1 MTGRSGSELLLP
13 WLDTIV
19 SSVPVISVVGS
30 LNVDHTFRVSRFPE
44 PGETLTAP
52 GAEISFGGK
61 GANQAVAAARAGAEV
76 RMIGCL
82 GRDPHG
88 EAYRK
93 LLEEEGIDHSGVL
106 TGDGATGTA
115 FITVDDSGEN
125 TILVDPGAN
134 HELGVDM
141 IGRMARQLAE
151 SDVLLLQLEC
161 PLEVVAC
168 AVETARDGGTKVIL
182 NPSPWH
188 PGWLECTPPPG
199 ILILN
204 EGEAGSLLAGRD
216 LCEEGVFRDLGC
228 EAVVVTR
235 GGGPTQLFTGG
246 KDALEV
252 PPPVVSP
259 VDTVGA
265 GDAFAGALAVAQ
277 AEGMNLLDSVRLANA
292 AAALATLKPGAQA
305 AIPRRAE
312 IVEMLG

>member
-1 MTGRSGSELLLP
+1 MSAA
-13 WLDTIV
+13 
-19 SSVPVISVVGS
+19 PVISVVGS
-30 LNVDHTFRVSRFPE
+30 LNVDHTVRVSRFPE
-44 PGETLTAP
+44 PGETLTVP
-52 GAEISFGGK
+52 GTEISFGGK

-82 GRDPHG
+82 GGDLHG

-93 LLEEEGIDHSGVL
+93 RLEEEGIDHSGVL
-106 TGDGATGTA
+106 TGDGPTGTA
-115 FITVDDSGEN
+115 FITVDDAGEN

-134 HELGVDM
+134 HELRVDM
-141 IGRMARQLAE
+141 IDRMAKQLTG

-161 PLEVVAC
+161 PLEVVGR
-168 AVETARDGGTKVIL
+168 AVETARAGETKVIL

-188 PGWLECTPPPG
+188 PGCLEGIPAPG

-204 EGEAGSLLAGRD
+204 EGEAEFLLAGRE
-216 LCEEGVFRDLGC
+216 LHEEGVFQDLGC
-228 EAVVVTR
+228 EVVVVTR
-235 GGGPTQLFTGG
+235 GGGPTQLFMGG
-246 KDALEV
+246 GDALEI
-252 PPPVVSP
+252 PPPVVAP

-265 GDAFAGALAVAQ
+265 GDTFAGALAVAQ

-312 IVEMLG
+312 ILEMLR